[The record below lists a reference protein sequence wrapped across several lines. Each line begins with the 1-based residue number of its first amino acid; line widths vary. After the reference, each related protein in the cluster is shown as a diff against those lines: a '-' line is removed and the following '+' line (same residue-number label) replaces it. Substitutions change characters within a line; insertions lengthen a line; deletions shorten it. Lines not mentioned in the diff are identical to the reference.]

1 MDEDTSARILS
12 TLLRAQ
18 GPHYPHVI
26 LTTALRRGVTLHPL
40 LSALEFRLAGYLGEQ
55 EGSCEQHGVSGMPG
69 HPFFPRA
76 VPEGFLC
83 EDL

>member
-1 MDEDTSARILS
+1 MDEDTSACLH
-12 TLLRAQ
+12 AQ
-18 GPHYPHVI
+18 GPRYPHVI
-26 LTTALRRGVTLHPL
+26 LTTALRGGITLHPL
-40 LSALEFRLAGYLGEQ
+40 LAALEFRLAGCLGEQ
-55 EGSCEQHGVSGMPG
+55 EGSREQHGVSGMPG